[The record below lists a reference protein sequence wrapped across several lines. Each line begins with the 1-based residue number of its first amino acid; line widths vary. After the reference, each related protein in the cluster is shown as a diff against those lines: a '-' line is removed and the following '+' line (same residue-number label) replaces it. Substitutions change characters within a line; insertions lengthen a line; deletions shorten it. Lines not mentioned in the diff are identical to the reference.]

1 MLERT
6 IEAYLV
12 NECKA
17 RGCLCIKMGFYNGI
31 PDRQVL
37 LPTGESVFVELKQP
51 DGRLSLVQ
59 KAVIKRLRGM
69 NHLVFIAYNYEDVN
83 DVLDV
88 VDKKIIAWNEAL
100 RKKLVANWKPEGGDD
115 CA

>member
-1 MLERT
+1 MLERS

-12 NECKA
+12 NECKN

-37 LPTGESVFVELKQP
+37 LPTGETVFVELKQP
-51 DGRLSLVQ
+51 EGRLSLVQ
-59 KAVIKRLRGM
+59 KAVIRRLRGM
-69 NHLVFIAYNYEDVN
+69 NHLVFIAYSYEDVN

-100 RKKLVANWKPEGGDD
+100 RKKLVDSWKNGGDD

>member
-1 MLERT
+1 MLERS
-6 IEAYLV
+6 IEQYLV
-12 NECKA
+12 SECKD

-37 LPTGESVFVELKQP
+37 LPTGETLFVELKQP
-51 DGRLSLVQ
+51 EGRLSLVQ
-59 KAVIKRLRGM
+59 KAVIKRLRDM
-69 NHLVFIAYNYEDVN
+69 NHLVFVAYNYEDVN

-88 VDKKIIAWNEAL
+88 IDKKILRWNEIL
-100 RKKLVANWKPEGGDD
+100 RKKLVQNWKNGGDD

>member
-1 MLERT
+1 MLERS

-17 RGCLCIKMGFYNGI
+17 RGCLCLKQGFYNGI
-31 PDRQVL
+31 PDREVL
-37 LPTGESVFVELKQP
+37 LPTGECLWVELKQP
-51 DGRLSLVQ
+51 EGRLSLVQ
-59 KAVIKRLRGM
+59 KAVIRRLRGM
-69 NHLVFIAYNYEDVN
+69 NHLVFVAYNYEDVN

-88 VDKKIIAWNEAL
+88 IDKKIIAWNEQL
-100 RKKLVANWKPEGGDD
+100 RKKLVDSWNGGDD